1 MTDVVID
8 SSAVI
13 AMLTGEPEG
22 GAVAAA
28 IDGSDRL
35 LMSAATLVELGIV
48 LEVRLGPV
56 GGAVVERFLR
66 AGQIEVIAVDREMA
80 DSAMDGWRRFGKGRH
95 PAGLNYGDCF
105 VYGLA
110 STTGASVLC
119 VGDDFAQT
127 DLVTVPLAD

>member
-80 DSAMDGWRRFGKGRH
+80 DSAMDGWRRFRKGRH
-95 PAGLNYGDCF
+95 PSRARLRRLLRHRTRLRPPERRCC
-105 VYGLA
+105 A
-110 STTGASVLC
+110 WATTSHRRI
-119 VGDDFAQT
+119 
-127 DLVTVPLAD
+127 